1 MVNTLLLV
9 FISPIENLKVKY
21 SKLFMNKLVK
31 DSTYSDGMV
40 NISNVLNKDLHEVL
54 DVELLMI
61 LIIFFCN

>member
-1 MVNTLLLV
+1 ML
-9 FISPIENLKVKY
+9 ISPIENLKVKY

-61 LIIFFCN
+61 LTIFFCN